1 MRAVVTALALTLAI
15 VPAAEAKTYRKSD
28 SGKTVRIAKGK
39 KFKVRLRQHTD
50 GGYLWH
56 YRTKPD
62 AAVLKR
68 VKKRTITPCHQAY
81 CVGGY
86 SIIVWTFKAVGS
98 GRTKLALVEKR
109 SFGDRKPIHRFKLT
123 VRVRR

>member
-1 MRAVVTALALTLAI
+1 VA
-15 VPAAEAKTYRKSD
+15 PAAQAKPYKQSD
-28 SGKTVRIAKGK
+28 SGRSVKVAKGK
-39 KFKVRLRQHTD
+39 RFKVRLRQHTD
-50 GGYLWH
+50 GGYAWH

-68 VKKRTITPCHQAY
+68 VKKRTITPCHAAY
-81 CVGGY
+81 CVGGD
-86 SIIVWTFKAVGS
+86 SIIVWTFKGVGR

-109 SFGDRKPIHRFKLT
+109 SFGSGKPIHRFKLT